1 MRAPPWRPSR
11 SRTSRRSGTRGC
23 GSRRNSAPTAG
34 RNVVARVASPRSS
47 APVRRRLGIAVPEA
61 YGGTGI
67 GITEAAV
74 FLQAMAEA
82 GGAVQAV
89 FDRPIG
95 QNKGI
100 RHPLAQNWAKLMMLH
115 AARLWD
121 EGKPC
126 RFRSESG
133 QAAGLAG
140 GGGDLPER
148 DADPW
153 RLELCQ
159 GIPCRALPARGD
171 GPLPR
176 SPRSSSCPT
185 SSRRDSACRSRIEGT
200 ARRGG
205 QRDSQGIP

>member
-1 MRAPPWRPSR
+1 MATIPVPDQQAIRDAELRI
-11 SRTSRRSGTRGC
+11 
-23 GSRRNSAPTAG
+23 
-34 RNVVARVASPRSS
+34 ASKFDPDCWPERDREGGFLE
-47 APVRRRLGIAVPEA
+47 AFYYACVGGGWLGIAMPEA

-95 QNKGI
+95 QNQGI

-126 RFRSESG
+126 GSEANAAKLLAS
-133 QAAGLAG
+133 QAAVETCKNAMLTHGGYGYAKEYHVERFMREIMILYIAPITPQLILSNIAEKKLGL
-140 GGGDLPER
+140 PK
-148 DADPW
+148 
-153 RLELCQ
+153 
-159 GIPCRALPARGD
+159 
-171 GPLPR
+171 
-176 SPRSSSCPT
+176 SY
-185 SSRRDSACRSRIEGT
+185 
-200 ARRGG
+200 
-205 QRDSQGIP
+205 

>member
-1 MRAPPWRPSR
+1 M
-11 SRTSRRSGTRGC
+11 
-23 GSRRNSAPTAG
+23 
-34 RNVVARVASPRSS
+34 
-47 APVRRRLGIAVPEA
+47 PEA
-61 YGGTGI
+61 YGGAGI

-74 FLQAMAEA
+74 FCAMAEA

-126 RFRSESG
+126 GFKDECGEAS
-133 QAAGLAG
+133 GLAG

-159 GIPCRALPARGD
+159 GIPCRALHARGHD
-171 GPLPR
+171 PLYRPDHPAAH
-176 SPRSSSCPT
+176 SVQH
-185 SSRRDSACRSRIEGT
+185 RREETRPGEVVLRAPPAGAAS
-200 ARRGG
+200 
-205 QRDSQGIP
+205 GIPRAYHNFVLQN